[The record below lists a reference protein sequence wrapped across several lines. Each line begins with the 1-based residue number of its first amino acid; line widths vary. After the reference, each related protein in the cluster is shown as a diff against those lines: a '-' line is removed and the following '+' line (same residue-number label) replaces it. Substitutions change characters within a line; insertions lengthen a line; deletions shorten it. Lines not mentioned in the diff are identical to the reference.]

1 MRRSWHIWIGFAV
14 CLAVVLAAMGWIS
27 FAALR
32 LDSAQLDAD
41 RQAALEE
48 NVHVSL
54 WRMDS
59 LLTPLV
65 TGESARPY
73 FAYSAFVPVNKAFVG
88 MFNVRNGSEALIASP
103 LLGGGSVDVLVYFQF
118 EPEGQLTSPQLPAG
132 PNYKL
137 AVPTRVS
144 EKAVEDARQEL
155 QRLDAI
161 VDRGKLLAL
170 LPEPTSEPVNV
181 LFNPLVQT
189 IEQQFDN
196 RQRRYDL
203 QQRAGQGAV
212 ELDERNKAFFQAQNT
227 VAGNWSINNDFNL
240 DPSLPSTDISGVLMT
255 PLWIDGQL
263 ILARRVAVRGSEY
276 VQGCVLNWPGIKT
289 TLLETIEDLLP
300 TAQLVPV
307 LDDSGVD
314 HSRQLAALPLRL
326 VPGEL
331 PISTAG
337 TVSPIRFSLAIV
349 WICVLLAAAA
359 VAVLLAGVVRL
370 SERRASFVT
379 AVTHELRTPL
389 TTFQIYTEMLAEDMV
404 SDEDQRRGYLN
415 TLRLEAVRLTHMVEN
430 VLSYARLEGGRS
442 DGRLE
447 TVPLRDLI
455 ERIQPRLSERAAG
468 AGMQF
473 VVEEDGVVE
482 ETLVHTN
489 VSAAEQVLFNL
500 VDNACK
506 YAAGADDKRIHLA
519 ASSENGTTGLTV
531 RDHGPGI
538 SPAQRKLLFQ
548 AFSKTAHE
556 AARTAPGIGLGLA
569 LSRRLS
575 RDMGGDLQL
584 DETAGEG
591 ASFVFTLAKA

>member
-1 MRRSWHIWIGFAV
+1 
-14 CLAVVLAAMGWIS
+14 
-27 FAALR
+27 
-32 LDSAQLDAD
+32 
-41 RQAALEE
+41 
-48 NVHVSL
+48 
-54 WRMDS
+54 
-59 LLTPLV
+59 
-65 TGESARPY
+65 
-73 FAYSAFVPVNKAFVG
+73 
-88 MFNVRNGSEALIASP
+88 
-103 LLGGGSVDVLVYFQF
+103 
-118 EPEGQLTSPQLPAG
+118 
-132 PNYKL
+132 
-137 AVPTRVS
+137 
-144 EKAVEDARQEL
+144 
-155 QRLDAI
+155 
-161 VDRGKLLAL
+161 
-170 LPEPTSEPVNV
+170 
-181 LFNPLVQT
+181 
-189 IEQQFDN
+189 EQQFDN
-196 RQRRYDL
+196 RQRRMDL

-240 DPSLPSTDISGVLMT
+240 DPSLPPTDISGVLMT

-276 VQGCVLNWPGIKT
+276 VQGCVLNWPEIKT
-289 TLLETIEDLLP
+289 TLLESIEDLLP
-300 TAQLVPV
+300 AAQLVPV
-307 LDDSGVD
+307 LDDSRPD
-314 HSRQLAALPLRL
+314 HSRQLAALPLKL
-326 VPGEL
+326 VPGKL
-331 PISTAG
+331 PITTAG
-337 TVSPIRFSLAIV
+337 TISPIRFSLAIV
-349 WICVLLAAAA
+349 WVCFLLAAAV

-447 TVPLRDLI
+447 TVSLRDLI

-519 ASSENGTTGLTV
+519 ASSKNGTTQLTV

-591 ASFVFTLAKA
+591 ASFVFTLKE